1 MSIELVRYFINS
13 MSVGGSQ
20 LHGVST
26 VSIERTAN
34 PTTLIKK
41 GAPSTT
47 RNWYKKPSATINYSR
62 FLTNTIYTTVNA
74 SSMSQAGGRPTTT
87 IIKVGTIGGGIFQFD
102 DARLKTLS
110 YNFPNNGN
118 FTENVTYEGTTL
130 SAGASGANG
139 LVELNDVS
147 DSIRVLRRKNFN
159 MAGST
164 MPNAVVNGV
173 HLLSIDVSLS
183 INYGNIPTWGSF
195 YTNKSSYISFPMD
208 VSCTFEILDTG
219 FGSSV
224 SDFSIDQIGDNIFTS
239 NLAEESI
246 VIASGGPTINL
257 GSKNFLSN
265 IERSG
270 GDAGQN
276 NYSIYKVTYK
286 NTNNY
291 FTVS

>member
-20 LHGVST
+20 LYGVST
-26 VSIERTAN
+26 VSIERAAN

-41 GAPSTT
+41 GLPSTT
-47 RNWYKKPSATINYSR
+47 RNWYKKPSASISYSR
-62 FLTNTIYTTVNA
+62 FLTSTIFTPINT
-74 SSMSQAGGRPTTT
+74 SLMSQGGGRPTVTT
-87 IIKVGTIGGGIFQFD
+87 IKVGTIGGGIFQFN
-102 DARLKTLS
+102 DARLKSLNF
-110 YNFPNNGN
+110 NFPNEGN
-118 FTENVTYEGTTL
+118 FTESVTYEGTTL
-130 SAGASGANG
+130 SSGANG

-164 MPNAVVNGV
+164 MPSAVANGV
-173 HLLSIDVSLS
+173 HLLSVEASLS
-183 INYGNIPTWGSF
+183 INYGNIPTWGDF

-208 VSCTFEILDTG
+208 ISCTFEILDTG

-224 SDFSIDQIGDNIFTS
+224 SDFFTDSLSNNAFES
-239 NLAEESI
+239 NLQDEEI
-246 VIASGGPTINL
+246 VISSGGPTINL
-257 GSKNFLSN
+257 GTKNYLSN

-276 NYSIYKVTYK
+276 NYAIYKVTYK